1 VWRLCKEEEE
11 AVIICAARNC
21 PVLRFFQ
28 LPPPRMQ
35 AVKKVADLTHSL
47 EIQMAMYVRTCTV
60 HAAKQHKPRAR
71 NPL

>member
-1 VWRLCKEEEE
+1 MCRAELS
-11 AVIICAARNC
+11 C
-21 PVLRFFQ
+21 PALFFQ

-47 EIQMAMYVRTCTV
+47 EIQMVMYVRTCTV